1 MIQLALESYVRLSG
15 LLFWHVYFSS
25 FLFLTSMGNLLRKG
39 LGWLCFDS
47 WMISHVISGTEDD
60 LFFGACIQILWDI
73 DIICLV
79 MSKTVTCAY
88 KLYCSSFISMC
99 KNPST
104 MTGLSLKLLVM
115 FWKWLNNRYHI
126 IMFVINVDWGVFL
139 ITTRAWFQLIT
150 LFPHCIWCAACFSS
164 VKSTGHSC

>member
-1 MIQLALESYVRLSG
+1 
-15 LLFWHVYFSS
+15 
-25 FLFLTSMGNLLRKG
+25 
-39 LGWLCFDS
+39 
-47 WMISHVISGTEDD
+47 MISHVISGTEDD

-99 KNPST
+99 KNPCI

-115 FWKWLNNRYHI
+115 FWKGLNNPYHNHI
-126 IMFVINVDWGVFL
+126 FY
-139 ITTRAWFQLIT
+139 
-150 LFPHCIWCAACFSS
+150 
-164 VKSTGHSC
+164 